1 MSESK
6 ELVFNVDAD
15 TAEKVFST
23 PNGLQPY
30 LDQSKVVINSML
42 AECGDVATAKG
53 RAAYKSLARKVASLK
68 NKIDGIGKDLVA
80 ELKEKPK
87 RIDAERK
94 RMRDMLEAWQTEI
107 SEPVEAYE
115 AEEQRK
121 AEELAAK
128 LEAEKL
134 AAQIEQDHEFA
145 LLLNAEFDRKRAEEL
160 AAAELARAEN
170 ERRIAEA
177 AAAQAKA
184 DAERAAEEASRRAQE
199 AIEAEKMARVKAEQ
213 DAEAER
219 VKAIKAL
226 AILQALHVA
235 QEAHP
240 FAQVVLTAEGN
251 VIRWCSWP
259 PEASAEP
266 IEVTAAKHGKPVTNL
281 YRHPSLLLDRLNHLA
296 DGLDNARNN
305 ADDAYNRGY
314 LGAMLEDVEAMI
326 KECGGVK

>member
-1 MSESK
+1 MSTESK
-6 ELVFNVDAD
+6 ELVFNVDGE
-15 TAEKVFST
+15 TVEKVFST

-30 LDQSKVVINSML
+30 LDQSKQVIDSML

-94 RMRDMLEAWQTEI
+94 RMRDLLESWQSEI
-107 SEPVEAYE
+107 SEPVDAWE

-121 AEELAAK
+121 AEEIAAK

-145 LLLNAEFDRKRAEEL
+145 LLLNAGFDRKRAEER
-160 AAAELARAEN
+160 ELAERARIEN

-184 DAERAAEEASRRAQE
+184 DAERAAAEAERRAQE
-199 AIEAEKMARVKAEQ
+199 ALEAAERARVKAEQ
-213 DAEAER
+213 DAEAAR
-219 VKAIKAL
+219 VKAAQDAENARLKAIRDQEAAVAAEKARIEAEAARIKAEEERR
-226 AILQALHVA
+226 AA
-235 QEAHP
+235 
-240 FAQVVLTAEGN
+240 N
-251 VIRWCSWP
+251 VEHQRAVHREI
-259 PEASAEP
+259 
-266 IEVTAAKHGKPVTNL
+266 I
-281 YRHPSLLLDRLNHLA
+281 
-296 DGLDNARNN
+296 
-305 ADDAYNRGY
+305 
-314 LGAMLEDVEAMI
+314 GAVVEAGYSEEFAKDLI
-326 KECGGVK
+326 TAIRKANCNRISINY